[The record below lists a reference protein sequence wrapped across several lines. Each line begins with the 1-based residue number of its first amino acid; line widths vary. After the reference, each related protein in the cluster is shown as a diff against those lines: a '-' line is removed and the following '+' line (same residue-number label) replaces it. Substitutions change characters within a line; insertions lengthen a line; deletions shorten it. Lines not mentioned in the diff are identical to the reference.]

1 MYSDLK
7 IVLMKKPQPFMEK
20 INIKKWNYPYPLDQ
34 KLIDNNYNEFKNIII
49 KFGTKIIELDLKN
62 ENSELCDSIFTHD
75 PSLVT
80 FEGAIILNMTKNL
93 RKIETKF
100 HLDIYKNLNIP
111 IIGQL
116 EHDENVEGGDCL
128 WINDSLLLVG
138 KSDRTNLKGINKL
151 KNILNRFNIE
161 TIPIS
166 LPKIPNYNCCFHL
179 MSTVS
184 ILDKDLIIGY
194 RKFLE
199 NSFFE
204 ILKKNKIK
212 FIDIPEDEYFKS
224 QTLAV
229 NILALSPRNLI
240 LMKEHNKTCETLLN
254 ENCNI
259 NVFSGSELCI
269 KLQGGPTCLTRAILR
284 K

>member
-1 MYSDLK
+1 MNYFGAQNMYSDLK

-151 KNILNRFNIE
+151 KNILN
-161 TIPIS
+161 
-166 LPKIPNYNCCFHL
+166 
-179 MSTVS
+179 
-184 ILDKDLIIGY
+184 
-194 RKFLE
+194 
-199 NSFFE
+199 
-204 ILKKNKIK
+204 
-212 FIDIPEDEYFKS
+212 
-224 QTLAV
+224 
-229 NILALSPRNLI
+229 
-240 LMKEHNKTCETLLN
+240 
-254 ENCNI
+254 
-259 NVFSGSELCI
+259 
-269 KLQGGPTCLTRAILR
+269 
-284 K
+284 